1 MIGLGRIKEGGQYH
15 LAATGAGAGGN
26 LFVKWLNLTDADG
39 GEVARYK
46 LMFNAPAFSFLHN
59 TVYTGMAEFGYLA
72 FVTFAAFGNALTEW
86 IMDPSRWLG
95 PAENL
100 YREATAVIYDRVP
113 PSAIAGIAFL
123 ILVAS
128 VFVFNGPAGSAVQVN
143 SAQWQRLGA
152 GLVMVTVI
160 LLITHNP
167 ATIIR
172 WPMDLVQSFV
182 GDMSFTKSSGGP
194 AAYVA
199 SKDLDMMRAVTF
211 MINYHDALP
220 ADCAKAWS
228 EAINAGGGNP
238 PCLTTDQLAATDPDM
253 VTAAVGFFLA
263 PCIGFSFL
271 FFGAVLALKVFNHLS
286 LAFVYL
292 VGVVYAAA
300 LALRQ
305 RRQYDAPKRVF
316 FRFLTHLGLCL
327 GFYFIG
333 SLVRAGLTHLVFALL
348 PEKCPIFV
356 HALLLGFATAG
367 AGVIIIALSRST
379 ETIYSLFKESIEQ
392 RNFWNVLNPDGSRS
406 ALGDATYDALSK
418 PAQWATGQYRTA
430 REAVTTRWNQLRDG
444 NTESLEGHD
453 MYIPDAELIDKAAEQ
468 IILGDQRSVE
478 PIVIDP
484 RAPLTAL
491 APQSGSA
498 TSPTTHVVV
507 PNAKDELITGL
518 PADTGQ
524 VNQPNAAQA
533 PPVYFAGG
541 LPTMVPP
548 PGADV
553 YRNTPNTVEPNGPG
567 QAAEPARPELTRLEQ
582 MRQEAAQLHRGPED
596 LEEIIAATTA
606 TYESHTGSGG
616 AEQRNPTRPPPA
628 DYTPRGILDT
638 AQLAYR
644 LDHYRNILRAKGID
658 APVAL
663 PDDPECWE
671 TLAFVTTDAGEN
683 TVVSE
688 YGLGFG
694 DRL

>member
-1 MIGLGRIKEGGQYH
+1 MISLRKIKEGGQYH

-46 LMFNAPAFSFLHN
+46 LMLNAPAFSFLHN

-72 FVTFAAFGNALTEW
+72 FITFGAFGKALTEW
-86 IMDPSRWLG
+86 VMDPSRWLG

-100 YREATAVIYDRVP
+100 YREATAIVYDRVP
-113 PSAIAGIAFL
+113 PSAIAAIAFL

-128 VFVFNGPAGSAVQVN
+128 VFMFNGPAGSAVQVN

-152 GLVMVTVI
+152 GLVIVTAI

-199 SKDLDMMRAVTF
+199 SKDLDMMRAVSF
-211 MINYHDALP
+211 MINYHDTLSAE
-220 ADCAKAWS
+220 CAKAWS
-228 EAINAGGGNP
+228 ETINAGGGNP
-238 PCLTTDQLAATDPDM
+238 PCLTPEQLAATDPDM
-253 VTAAVGFFLA
+253 VTAATAFFLA
-263 PCIGFSFL
+263 PCIGISFL

-305 RRQYDAPKRVF
+305 RRQYDAPKRVG

-348 PEKCPIFV
+348 PENCPLFV
-356 HALLLGFATAG
+356 HAALLGFVTAG
-367 AGVIIIALSRST
+367 AAVIIIALSRNT
-379 ETIYSLFKESIEQ
+379 ETIYSLFKDSIEQ

-418 PAQWATGQYRTA
+418 PAQWATDQYRTA

-444 NTESLEGHD
+444 NAPEGHD
-453 MYIPDAELIDKAAEQ
+453 MHIPDEELIDKAAEQ
-468 IILGDQRSVE
+468 IVLGDQRSVE
-478 PIVIDP
+478 PVVIDP
-484 RAPLTAL
+484 RTPLTAS

-498 TSPTTHVVV
+498 TSPTTQVLV

-524 VNQPNAAQA
+524 IHEPNTTQA
-533 PPVYFAGG
+533 PPVYFIGG

-548 PGADV
+548 PGVDE
-553 YRNTPNTVEPNGPG
+553 YRMAPKTVEPHDTSTTT
-567 QAAEPARPELTRLEQ
+567 EPQPELTRLQ
-582 MRQEAAQLHRGPED
+582 AMRQEAAQLHRGPD

-606 TYESHTGSGG
+606 TYESHSRPAAAT
-616 AEQRNPTRPPPA
+616 QQNPNRSRPT
-628 DYTPRGILDT
+628 DHTPRGILDT
-638 AQLAYR
+638 AQLSYR
-644 LDHYRNILRAKGID
+644 FDHYRNILRAKGID

-663 PDDPECWE
+663 PEDPECWE
-671 TLAFVTTDAGEN
+671 TLAFVTTDSGEN

-694 DRL
+694 DKL